1 MEKRTF
7 LKSGLLLTASA
18 ALSPLVQAC
27 KTAAKATKPMDV
39 QAAAPVIPPPK
50 VRRTGP
56 FTLPPLPFEA
66 GALEPNIDKMT
77 MEIHHDRHH
86 NAYVTNLN
94 DAVKETVYADYELD
108 DIIARITGADA
119 DKKIRNNG
127 GGHWNHTFFWNTLA
141 PGAGGL
147 PQGALS
153 TAINGAFGSYDKF
166 KEQFSNA
173 AKGVFGSGWAWL
185 CVGPDKKLFISSTP
199 NQDNPLMRQIVKQ
212 YGTPI
217 LGLDVWE
224 HAYYLKY
231 QNKRPDYINAFYN
244 VINWKEVSMRYE
256 KAMM

>member
-18 ALSPLVQAC
+18 AFLPFIEAC
-27 KTAAKATKPMDV
+27 KSAAKSTKTAEAMP
-39 QAAAPVIPPPK
+39 APPVIPPPK
-50 VRRTGP
+50 LRRSSP
-56 FTLPPLPFEA
+56 FTLPALAYET

-77 MEIHHDRHH
+77 MEIHHGKHH

-94 DAVKETVYADYELD
+94 DAVKETIYADYELE
-108 DIIARITGADA
+108 DIVARITGADA
-119 DKKIRNNG
+119 DKKIRNNA
-127 GGHWNHTFFWNTLA
+127 GGHWNHSFFWSIMA
-141 PGAGGL
+141 PGGGGM

-153 TAINGAFGSYDKF
+153 SAINGSFGSYDKF
-166 KEQFSNA
+166 KEQFGNA

-185 CVGPDKKLFISSTP
+185 CVGADKKLFIMATP

-212 YGTPI
+212 TGTPI

-231 QNKRPDYINAFYN
+231 QNKRPDYITAFYN
-244 VINWKEVSMRYE
+244 VINWKEVSARYE